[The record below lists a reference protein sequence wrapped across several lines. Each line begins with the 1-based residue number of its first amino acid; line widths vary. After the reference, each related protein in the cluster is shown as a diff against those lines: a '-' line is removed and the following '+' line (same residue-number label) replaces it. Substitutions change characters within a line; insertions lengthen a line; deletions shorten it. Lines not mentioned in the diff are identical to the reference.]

1 AARVRG
7 DLRGPHAQVR
17 AQLAAQRRRRRDPRP
32 ARRRALPATHQ
43 ALDAHPRR
51 RAADQLRQAL
61 VTGKVLPPRDE
72 ELART
77 GQWLT
82 GILTAAK
89 PATARRLVQ
98 AYATWHVMRRP
109 RASAARADGHAPT
122 PPTPATTSAPPRTS
136 LPGWPGAAGHY
147 SSAARPTSTT
157 GWSPAPA
164 PARSATSSPGPPP
177 AGTARRF
184 TSPARPAAAAPPPAR
199 TNAGRWP
206 PACCT
211 TTPSTSPTA
220 PPGSCSCSCST
231 ASSCRG
237 SQPSPQLH
245 SPAATAPTSSTT
257 T

>member
-1 AARVRG
+1 ARTPTPAPAAPGSPSPAHAPAAAWKTSSMSAAGASAAAGGDVPGRAAARVRG

-32 ARRRALPATHQ
+32 ARRRALPAP
-43 ALDAHPRR
+43 PRR

-122 PPTPATTSAPPRTS
+122 PPT
-136 LPGWPGAAGHY
+136 
-147 SSAARPTSTT
+147 
-157 GWSPAPA
+157 
-164 PARSATSSPGPPP
+164 
-177 AGTARRF
+177 
-184 TSPARPAAAAPPPAR
+184 
-199 TNAGRWP
+199 
-206 PACCT
+206 
-211 TTPSTSPTA
+211 
-220 PPGSCSCSCST
+220 
-231 ASSCRG
+231 
-237 SQPSPQLH
+237 
-245 SPAATAPTSSTT
+245 
-257 T
+257 